1 MHLNKK
7 RGYYILIVAFFLIL
21 PWFVF
26 LAGYNPFTT
35 AVAPGDGKVY
45 GMQMQIFTE
54 SFRMWN
60 PYLAGGKSQ
69 LAEVGSQSLY
79 LPAKI
84 IMNLFP
90 TYFGY
95 NLLLLLHYSMAGY
108 FTYRFIKTL
117 DMKECPAILG
127 GIAFMF
133 CGFMSAHKGH
143 NTMVCVAAYLPCILY
158 LIEKYMISDK
168 RKDLVIVSLVWG
180 LSITADYTASS
191 LYIAMVCFPYLVY
204 RSVIK
209 YSGEKVEKKLKEI

>member
-1 MHLNKK
+1 M
-7 RGYYILIVAFFLIL
+7 IL

-209 YSGEKVEKKLKEI
+209 YSGEKVEKN

>member
-1 MHLNKK
+1 MNLNKK

-95 NLLLLLHYSMAGY
+95 NLLLLFQLNL
-108 FTYRFIKTL
+108 FNL
-117 DMKECPAILG
+117 CQ
-127 GIAFMF
+127 
-133 CGFMSAHKGH
+133 
-143 NTMVCVAAYLPCILY
+143 
-158 LIEKYMISDK
+158 
-168 RKDLVIVSLVWG
+168 
-180 LSITADYTASS
+180 
-191 LYIAMVCFPYLVY
+191 
-204 RSVIK
+204 
-209 YSGEKVEKKLKEI
+209 